1 VGGAATAAPRP
12 GQPLQQQPPPQPP
25 QRPPQQQQQQQQQ
38 QQPQRRV
45 TFLLRV
51 QNAAVQQAMLSPRCR
66 HNLHSARIPLYVDVA
81 LTQEQRDARKRRVA
95 ECRRINASGGRWRW
109 VGATTLQ
116 ELMPNGRWVVVE
128 PAAPLPLLAPSDVAS

>member
-66 HNLHSARIPLYVDVA
+66 RNLHSARIPLYVDVA

-128 PAAPLPLLAPSDVAS
+128 PAAPLPLLAPGDAAS